1 MYLIFGIIL
10 ILLGSFFIIE
20 NDSKLIPFYLIK
32 FLLSFTIIILGV
44 TLIVIIMLSY
54 NQVILQP

>member
-20 NDSKLIPFYLIK
+20 NDSKLIPLYLIK
-32 FLLSFTIIILGV
+32 FLLSFTIITLGV
-44 TLIVIIMLSY
+44 TLIVTIMLSY

>member
-20 NDSKLIPFYLIK
+20 NDSKLIPLYLIK
-32 FLLSFTIIILGV
+32 FLLSFTIVTLGV
-44 TLIVIIMLSY
+44 TLIVTIMLSY